1 MNFIG
6 ANILSVDQFNLDD
19 VNTLFSV
26 AEKMQPYATR
36 EKVTKVLDG
45 AILGNIFLESSTRT
59 RVSFGSAFNLLGG
72 HVRETSDVSSSAFV
86 KGESVRDAARI
97 LSGYSDV
104 ICIRHPK
111 SGSVKEFADFSRVPV
126 INGGDGSNEHPTQ
139 ALLDLFTIKKELEN
153 KNRDLSKL
161 RIAIVGDLLF
171 GRTVHSLCKL
181 LSFYPNISVVLVSPD
196 RLSMPTDIVEYMR
209 SSGLSVCITSNFN
222 DGIKN
227 VDIIYTTRIQEERF
241 ETKEQAAL
249 YRGKFILNKDIYSKH
264 CAPETVVM
272 HPLPRDSRPEA
283 NEIDFDLDSN
293 PNLAIFRQ
301 ADNGIAVRMAI
312 FAMVLNVVDQIETS
326 SAKVNWHV
334 SR

>member
-209 SSGLSVCITSNFN
+209 SAGLSVCISSNFN
-222 DGIKN
+222 EGIKN

-312 FAMVLNVVDQIETS
+312 FAMVLDVVNQIETS

>member
-209 SSGLSVCITSNFN
+209 SAGLSVCISNNFN
-222 DGIKN
+222 EGIKN

-241 ETKEQAAL
+241 ETKEQAVL

-312 FAMVLNVVDQIETS
+312 FAMVLDVVNQIETS

>member
-19 VNTLFSV
+19 VNALFSV

-181 LSFYPNISVVLVSPD
+181 LSFYPHISVVLVSPD
-196 RLSMPTDIVEYMR
+196 RLSMPIDIVEYMR
-209 SSGLSVCITSNFN
+209 SAGLNVCISNNFN
-222 DGIKN
+222 EGIKN

-241 ETKEQAAL
+241 ETKEQAAP

-312 FAMVLNVVDQIETS
+312 FAMVLDVVNQIETS

>member
-1 MNFIG
+1 
-6 ANILSVDQFNLDD
+6 
-19 VNTLFSV
+19 
-26 AEKMQPYATR
+26 MQPYATR
-36 EKVTKVLDG
+36 KKVTKVLDG

-111 SGSVKEFADFSRVPV
+111 SGSVNEFADFSRVPV

-196 RLSMPTDIVEYMR
+196 RLSMPTDIVECMR
-209 SSGLSVCITSNFN
+209 SAGLSVCISNNFN
-222 DGIKN
+222 EGIKN

-241 ETKEQAAL
+241 ETKEQATL

-312 FAMVLNVVDQIETS
+312 FAMVLDVVNQIETS

>member
-181 LSFYPNISVVLVSPD
+181 LSFYPHISVVLVSPD
-196 RLSMPTDIVEYMR
+196 RLSMPIDIVEYMR
-209 SSGLSVCITSNFN
+209 SAGLNVRISNNFN
-222 DGIKN
+222 EGIKN

-312 FAMVLNVVDQIETS
+312 FAMVLDVVNQIETS
-326 SAKVNWHV
+326 SAKVHWHV

>member
-72 HVRETSDVSSSAFV
+72 HVRETSDVSNSAFV

-209 SSGLSVCITSNFN
+209 SAGLSVCISNNFN
-222 DGIKN
+222 EGIKK
-227 VDIIYTTRIQEERF
+227 T
-241 ETKEQAAL
+241 
-249 YRGKFILNKDIYSKH
+249 
-264 CAPETVVM
+264 
-272 HPLPRDSRPEA
+272 
-283 NEIDFDLDSN
+283 
-293 PNLAIFRQ
+293 
-301 ADNGIAVRMAI
+301 
-312 FAMVLNVVDQIETS
+312 
-326 SAKVNWHV
+326 
-334 SR
+334 

>member
-1 MNFIG
+1 
-6 ANILSVDQFNLDD
+6 
-19 VNTLFSV
+19 
-26 AEKMQPYATR
+26 MQPYANR

-139 ALLDLFTIKKELEN
+139 ALLDLFTIKKELET

-181 LSFYPNISVVLVSPD
+181 LRFYPHISVVLVSPD
-196 RLSMPTDIVEYMR
+196 RLSMPTEIVESMR
-209 SSGLSVCITSNFN
+209 SAGVSVCISNNFN
-222 DGIKN
+222 EGIKN

-249 YRGKFILNKDIYSKH
+249 YRGKFILNKDIYSKY

-312 FAMVLNVVDQIETS
+312 FAMVLDVVNQIETS

>member
-6 ANILSVDQFNLDD
+6 ANILSVDQFSLDD

-26 AEKMQPYATR
+26 AEKMQPYANR

-139 ALLDLFTIKKELEN
+139 ALLDLFTIKKELET

-181 LSFYPNISVVLVSPD
+181 LRFYPHISVVLVSPD
-196 RLSMPTDIVEYMR
+196 RLSMPTEIVESMR
-209 SSGLSVCITSNFN
+209 SAGVSVCISNNFN
-222 DGIKN
+222 EGIKN

-249 YRGKFILNKDIYSKH
+249 YRGKFILNKDIYSKY

-283 NEIDFDLDSN
+283 NEIDFDLDTN

-312 FAMVLNVVDQIETS
+312 FAMVLDVVNQIETS
-326 SAKVNWHV
+326 SAKVNWYV